1 MGRGRRGGVT
11 CEDGME
17 DGIEEDK
24 KEKEVESEMNKEG
37 GSNTLQM
44 CRQTLPAIP
53 AFDMLGHIATHSHEL
68 RGTQCLF
75 MSVQVHSQR
84 AR

>member
-1 MGRGRRGGVT
+1 MVVVTGRGRRGGVT

-37 GSNTLQM
+37 GSNT
-44 CRQTLPAIP
+44 
-53 AFDMLGHIATHSHEL
+53 HSP
-68 RGTQCLF
+68 
-75 MSVQVHSQR
+75 
-84 AR
+84 